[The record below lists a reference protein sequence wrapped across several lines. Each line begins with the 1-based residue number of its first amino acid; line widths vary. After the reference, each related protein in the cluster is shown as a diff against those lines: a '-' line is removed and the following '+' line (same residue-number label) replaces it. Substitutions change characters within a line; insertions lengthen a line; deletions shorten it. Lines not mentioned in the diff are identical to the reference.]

1 MSTNI
6 GLQLFF
12 IWLNNDCRQH
22 KQSLCKYFVLPMS
35 VIMIIKIMFL
45 TKTDGYQKLF
55 DTKKNV
61 TKTVV
66 FIKGVYCIMCL

>member
-1 MSTNI
+1 
-6 GLQLFF
+6 
-12 IWLNNDCRQH
+12 
-22 KQSLCKYFVLPMS
+22 
-35 VIMIIKIMFL
+35 MIIKIMFL